1 MTTGGQWV
9 GNGEPPSGTES
20 VKRRWRLRVRP
31 LHLRMRLRVRAE
43 RIIIRGEAGDMGLR
57 VLDGHPPLPWPWLA
71 PRCGI
76 AVADHVNVETGIAAV
91 WVILRPYS
99 KHPRDYLCLYER
111 VGQRWRPVGSCGGG
125 SVEPGLLRDRPSA
138 ATSGPAVLLTPERRS
153 GSVVRGHGSDSS
165 TKGQP
170 HDDWWI
176 VGETFQASTEVQEV
190 RMGSERISVP
200 RHGFFVV
207 AWKSAS
213 IYFPSSRPLI
223 TCLNDRGVVLTRLYA
238 GDYMHSA
245 IIDASTRAGH
255 RVR

>member
-1 MTTGGQWV
+1 MTTDGHWL

-20 VKRRWRLRVRP
+20 VKRRSRLRVRP

-43 RIIIRGEAGDMGLR
+43 RIIIRGEAGDTGLR
-57 VLDGHPPLPWPWLA
+57 VLDGRPPLPWPWLA

-76 AVADHVNVETGIAAV
+76 AAAD
-91 WVILRPYS
+91 PQ
-99 KHPRDYLCLYER
+99 DYLCLYER
-111 VGQRWRPVGSCGGG
+111 VGERWRPVGSCGGG

-138 ATSGPAVLLTPERRS
+138 ATSGPAVLLTPVSRS
-153 GSVVRGHGSDSS
+153 GSVVRGHGSDSR

-170 HDDWWI
+170 RHDWWI
-176 VGETFQASTEVQEV
+176 VGETFQVSTEVQEV

-207 AWKSAS
+207 VWKSAS

-223 TCLNDRGVVLTRLYA
+223 TCLNDHGVVLTRLNA
-238 GDYMHSA
+238 GEYVHSA
-245 IIDASTRAGH
+245 IVDVSAEM
-255 RVR
+255 